1 MPSAWIE
8 HVKAT
13 YKGGKAGMSY
23 KEAMIKAKATWAKKK
38 AGGKTED
45 KPMKKAKKAKKKKDR
60 ADDEEEEHDEKVESE
75 PKRKRRLKK
84 KASEC
89 GC

>member
-23 KEAMIKAKATWAKKK
+23 KEAMVKAKSTWAKKK
-38 AGGKTED
+38 AGGKTEKAD
-45 KPMKKAKKAKKKKDR
+45 KPMKKTKKAKKKKDR
-60 ADDEEEEHDEKVESE
+60 ADEHEEEEHDEKVESE

-84 KASEC
+84 KSEY
-89 GC
+89 

>member
-60 ADDEEEEHDEKVESE
+60 ADEHEEEEHDEKVESE
-75 PKRKRRLKK
+75 PKRKPRLKK
-84 KASEC
+84 KSE
-89 GC
+89 

>member
-8 HVKAT
+8 HVKSV

-23 KEAMIKAKATWAKKK
+23 KEAMVKAKASWAKKK

-60 ADDEEEEHDEKVESE
+60 ADEHEEEEHDEKVEPE

-84 KASEC
+84 KSE
-89 GC
+89 